1 MATTTLDERTFTET
15 VRTGLVM
22 VDWWA
27 PWCAPC
33 RTFGPVFERVAN
45 ENPDVV
51 FGKVNAEDHPG
62 LASMFEIQAVPTLM
76 IFRDGILIYDEP
88 GLILEAALRT
98 LVSRAK
104 KLDMDRV
111 RADLAAQPASAS

>member
-1 MATTTLDERTFTET
+1 MDEHSFTET

-33 RTFGPVFERVAN
+33 RMFSSIFDRVAG

-51 FGKVNAEDHPG
+51 FGKINADDHPG
-62 LASMFEIQAVPTLM
+62 LASMFEIQSIPTLM
-76 IFRDGILIYDEP
+76 IFRDGILIYEEP
-88 GLILEAALRT
+88 GMMMEDVLRS
-98 LVSRAK
+98 LVMRAK
-104 KLDMDRV
+104 QLDMDKV
-111 RADLAAQPASAS
+111 RADLAAHTAVVS